1 MKIRKLLFNRTTM
14 MLVTIL
20 GEGLLIYALLHWL
33 GGVAGWIAG
42 VLRLIGILIVLNI
55 VRTSRHLAADLM
67 WIFLILLFPVFGTG
81 FYLFLGANILT
92 SKSIWRFW
100 GAERDSKKYY
110 HEADDEELIRR
121 ACEDFP
127 AASGQIH
134 YLTGHAGFPV
144 YENNENGFD
153 YYPLGDDG
161 FPVILEELM
170 KAQKFIFLEY
180 FIIARGQMWDRM
192 HEMLKQK
199 AAEGLDVRVLYD
211 DMGSFST
218 LPMSYAK
225 TLQAEG
231 IRCIPFNRISPV
243 LGAIMNHRDHRKIL
257 VIDGKTAFSGGI
269 NLADEYINAIVR
281 FGHWKDNVIRVRGA
295 AVWSYTVMFLT
306 NWQALSNEEEDFTQ
320 FKVLPEEPVSSA
332 AAENPVSSAVS
343 ENPVSSALAESKKA
357 SGENP
362 EARDGYIIPYSDM
375 PLDED
380 HVGQDVYMN
389 ILNEAKDYCYIMT
402 PYLILDNEFV
412 NALGLAA
419 ARGVDVRIITPGI
432 PDKKT
437 VFGVTRSFY
446 ESLIQQGVRI
456 YEYTPGF
463 VHAKV
468 FVSDDRAATVGT
480 INLDYRSLYLHFEN
494 GTCLIGSKK
503 VLDVKRD
510 VTLTLEK
517 SAEVPADKAKLG
529 FFFNVKYGLIRIFAG
544 QL

>member
-1 MKIRKLLFNRTTM
+1 MKIRKIFFNRTSM
-14 MLVTIL
+14 MLVTVL
-20 GEGLLIYALLHWL
+20 GEAILIYALARWL
-33 GGVAGWIAG
+33 GGVAGWISG
-42 VLRLIGILIVLNI
+42 VLRLIGILIVLDI
-55 VRTSRHLAADLM
+55 VRTSTHLAADLL
-67 WIFLILLFPVFGTG
+67 WIFLIMLFPVFGTA
-81 FYLFLGANILT
+81 FYLFLGANLLT
-92 SKSIWRFW
+92 SKETRQLFFS
-100 GAERDSKKYY
+100 AVNNAKYY
-110 HEADDEELIRR
+110 KENADDSGVVDKASKEYPL
-121 ACEDFP
+121 C
-127 AASGQIH
+127 SGQIR
-134 YLTGHAGFPV
+134 YLSGHAGFPV

-161 FPVILEELM
+161 FPVILEELK
-170 KAQKFIFLEY
+170 KAEKFIFLEY
-180 FIIARGQMWDRM
+180 FIIARGQMWDQM
-192 HEMLKQK
+192 HEILKEK

-225 TLQAEG
+225 TLKEEG

-257 VIDGKTAFSGGI
+257 VIDGRVAFSGGI

-281 FGHWKDNVIRVRGA
+281 FGHWKDNVIRIRGA
-295 AVWSYTVMFLT
+295 AVWSYTVTFLT
-306 NWQALSNEEEDFTQ
+306 NWQALSTEEEDFTK
-320 FKVLPEEPVSSA
+320 FKALPGKA
-332 AAENPVSSAVS
+332 ASPA
-343 ENPVSSALAESKKA
+343 ALNTKNA
-357 SGENP
+357 SGESP
-362 EARDGYIIPYSDM
+362 EAPVLSKRDGYIIPYCDT
-375 PLDED
+375 PLDDD

-446 ESLIQQGVRI
+446 EILTKKGVRI

-468 FVSDDRAATVGT
+468 FVSDDRVATVGT

-510 VTLTLEK
+510 VVETLEK
-517 SAEVPADKAKLG
+517 SREIPADKAKFG

>member
-1 MKIRKLLFNRTTM
+1 M
-14 MLVTIL
+14 
-20 GEGLLIYALLHWL
+20 
-33 GGVAGWIAG
+33 
-42 VLRLIGILIVLNI
+42 
-55 VRTSRHLAADLM
+55 
-67 WIFLILLFPVFGTG
+67 
-81 FYLFLGANILT
+81 LT
-92 SKSIWRFW
+92 SKETRQLYF
-100 GAERDSKKYY
+100 AAVNNARYY
-110 HEADDEELIRR
+110 KENADDQECVTG
-121 ACEDFP
+121 ACADHP
-127 AASGQIH
+127 HSSGLIH
-134 YLTGHAGFPV
+134 YLSGHAGFPIYPNKEDGV
-144 YENNENGFD
+144 D

-161 FPVILEELM
+161 FPVILEEM
-170 KAQKFIFLEY
+170 KKAEKFIFLEY
-180 FIIARGQMWDRM
+180 FIVAHGQMWDQM
-192 HEMLKQK
+192 HEILKQK
-199 AAEGLDVRVLYD
+199 AEDGLDVRVMYD
-211 DMGSFST
+211 DLGSFST

-269 NLADEYINAIVR
+269 NLADEYINAIAR
-281 FGHWKDNVIRVRGA
+281 FGHWKDNVIRVRGE

-306 NWQALSNEEEDFTQ
+306 NWQALSKKEEDFAQ
-320 FKVLPEEPVSSA
+320 FKVKALPAGTALPASSA
-332 AAENPVSSAVS
+332 
-343 ENPVSSALAESKKA
+343 
-357 SGENP
+357 
-362 EARDGYIIPYSDM
+362 DGYIIPYCDS
-375 PLDED
+375 PLDDD

-432 PDKKT
+432 PGKKT

-446 ESLIQQGVRI
+446 EVLTKSGVRI

-468 FVSDDRAATVGT
+468 FVSDDRVATVGT

-503 VLDVKRD
+503 VLDVKHD
-510 VTLTLEK
+510 ITKTLEQSREITTK
-517 SAEVPADKAKLG
+517 ESNFG
-529 FFFNVKYGLIRIFAG
+529 FFFNIKYGFIRIFAG

>member
-100 GAERDSKKYY
+100 GAEKGSKKYY
-110 HEADDEELIRR
+110 HETDDEELIRR

-134 YLTGHAGFPV
+134 YLSGHAGFPV
-144 YENNENGFD
+144 YENAKNGFD

-161 FPVILEELM
+161 FPVILEEM
-170 KAQKFIFLEY
+170 KKAEKFIFLEY

-192 HEMLKQK
+192 HEILKQK

-243 LGAIMNHRDHRKIL
+243 LGAVMNHRDHRKIL

-320 FKVLPEEPVSSA
+320 FRLP
-332 AAENPVSSAVS
+332 AENSAS
-343 ENPVSSALAESKKA
+343 PASAQSKKA

-432 PDKKT
+432 PDKKM

-446 ESLIQQGVRI
+446 EALTKQGVRI

-468 FVSDDRAATVGT
+468 FVSDDRVATVGT

-494 GTCLIGSKK
+494 GTCLIGSEK

-510 VTLTLEK
+510 VIETLEK
-517 SAEVPADKAKLG
+517 SKEISAKEAKFD

>member
-14 MLVTIL
+14 MIVTIL
-20 GEGLLIYALLHWL
+20 GEAIVIFLLARWL
-33 GGVAGWIAG
+33 GSVAGWIAG
-42 VLRLIGILIVLNI
+42 ALRLIGVLIVLEI
-55 VRTSRHLAADLM
+55 VRTSRHLSSDLM
-67 WIFLILLFPVFGTG
+67 WIFLIILFPVFGTA
-81 FYLFLGANILT
+81 FYIILGADLIT
-92 SKSIWRFW
+92 SKETRQLYSSAVNNAR
-100 GAERDSKKYY
+100 YY
-110 HEADDEELIRR
+110 KENAGDQDFVAK
-121 ACEDFP
+121 ACSVYPFC
-127 AASGQIH
+127 SGQIH
-134 YLTGHAGFPV
+134 YLSGHAGFPV
-144 YENNENGFD
+144 YPNNKDGFD

-161 FPVILEELM
+161 FPVILEEM
-170 KAQKFIFLEY
+170 KKAEKFIFLEY
-180 FIIARGQMWDRM
+180 FIISRGQMWDQM
-192 HEMLKQK
+192 HEILKQK
-199 AAEGLDVRVLYD
+199 AADGLDVRVMYD
-211 DMGSFST
+211 DLGSFST

-225 TLQAEG
+225 TLRAEG
-231 IRCIPFNRISPV
+231 IRCVPFNRISPV

-269 NLADEYINAIVR
+269 NLADKYINAIVR
-281 FGHWKDNVIRVRGA
+281 FGHWKDNVIRVRGE

-306 NWQALSNEEEDFTQ
+306 NWQALSKEEEDLLRFRELPADAASPASREAPSQ
-320 FKVLPEEPVSSA
+320 NEKVSGEGPKVLDA
-332 AAENPVSSAVS
+332 
-343 ENPVSSALAESKKA
+343 
-357 SGENP
+357 GQ
-362 EARDGYIIPYSDM
+362 DGYIIPYCDS
-375 PLDED
+375 PLDDD

-419 ARGVDVRIITPGI
+419 SRGVDVRVITPGI

-446 ESLIQQGVRI
+446 EVLTKAGVRI

-468 FVSDDRAATVGT
+468 FVSDDRVATVGT

-494 GTCLIGSKK
+494 GTCLIGSGK

-510 VTLTLEK
+510 VVETLGMSREIT
-517 SAEVPADKAKLG
+517 AKDSKFGL
-529 FFFNVKYGLIRIFAG
+529 FFNIKYGLIRIFAG